1 MSLSVNGGSA
11 FIPQNLT
18 PQEHPATADHNGQN
32 KLATSLLFGS
42 GNGGAVN
49 FAPPS
54 SRIEGTQ
61 GASHASPAHN
71 CSAQPPGSE
80 ADAGG
85 IDEVIKLLQSLL
97 QALMKMLGGSSAD
110 DGDSDGG
117 SDPVGGAAGTG
128 SSPPSGSDASPAPQD
143 IAAQPGNG
151 PQKAQGADAT
161 ASTADAGNAPK
172 GMPKSLWDECVA
184 SGKKFGVDPYVL
196 AAQSKQESNFG
207 KDLSGASGGDGVM
220 QVEPSTRAA
229 YASQFQEK
237 TGHAYNHG
245 SQSDQVAMA
254 ALIMGSKGGDTTS
267 QLQKYNG
274 GDNWKPGATDSY
286 GRVIKADQY
295 AISVENIARQLRN
308 NGA

>member
-18 PQEHPATADHNGQN
+18 PHEHSATAGHNGQN
-32 KLATSLLFGS
+32 NLAASLLFGS

-54 SRIEGTQ
+54 SRIEGTHD
-61 GASHASPAHN
+61 ASHASAAHN
-71 CSAQPPGSE
+71 RSVQSPGNE
-80 ADAGG
+80 GEAGG
-85 IDEVIKLLQSLL
+85 MDEVIKLLQSLL
-97 QALMKMLGGSSAD
+97 QALMKMMGGSNAD
-110 DGDSDGG
+110 DSDSD
-117 SDPVGGAAGTG
+117 SDKAGGAAGAG
-128 SSPPSGSDASPAPQD
+128 NSRPSGSGASPAPQNL
-143 IAAQPGNG
+143 AAQPGNS
-151 PQKAQGADAT
+151 PQKAQGADGA
-161 ASTADAGNAPK
+161 ASTADVGNAPK
-172 GMPKSLWDECVA
+172 GMPQSLWKDCVE

-207 KDLSGASGGDGVM
+207 KDLSGPSGGDGVM

-286 GRVIKADQY
+286 GRVIKADEY
-295 AISVENIARQLRN
+295 AASVEKIAQQLRN
-308 NGA
+308 NVA